1 MINFKRRRFCGPVL
15 LAALLLIGVLLIE
28 LKHPYFFLQDD
39 NRDGVLPNLVHTF
52 DSLLGGELAQ
62 YNFHQFLGYPFLAAG
77 QTGVLYP
84 LNYLAV
90 FLSRMLLGHSFLAV
104 DLLVVMHLLIGALG
118 FYALIRSF
126 KLDGR
131 VAVLAGLS
139 WSFSS
144 FIFFGSD
151 SWVVISAIAAWFPWM
166 IFLSLRHYRNPGWQG
181 LLLSLLP
188 RLALFYVGYI
198 QYFICGVIFEFITLL
213 LYALTDRERP
223 GRGLAILSILKGYVA
238 SYLLVLIFSLPLLL
252 PMARLTAVSAGRDAK
267 LAFEVF
273 ASQSFPIG
281 QLLLGLFFPFLTAG
295 EGTYASFR
303 NLLNLSHIGYV
314 PLGALLVWF
323 ALKSM
328 DSWGRRSLFRFK
340 SFEGRKVALTPFV
353 LPMAIAL
360 LWSSSVAFN
369 GLLYLL
375 PIINRFRWPF
385 KMAVFLDFYLILL
398 AAVVLAELVERISW
412 KKKAKELLLLGLVG
426 VQLVNF
432 LFLYIVMPYRDF
444 GEHHGDS
451 IPLEEPLREEL
462 AGGRIVSVG
471 FRIWEPSVGNSR
483 SYKTAPTLGFNYATL
498 WSLEQFAGYEPFI
511 GKDNVRATLGLNFT
525 AIYPSSRPLPVEY
538 LRQAGVCW
546 YLLPPELE
554 GEYGGLIESYGM
566 VKRFEDGDRVVFFD
580 PGAEALVSF
589 VGKPGGVES
598 YWLTTNSIRV
608 GTDLEEPGVLVL
620 NYLYHANFRATVD
633 GEPVRLV
640 ADEGIGMRVE
650 VPAGEHR
657 VVVEYVDPDF
667 RFGLIVS
674 LTGALGLGGVLIL
687 LRVRRRPGV

>member
-28 LKHPYFFLQDD
+28 LRHPYFFLQDD

-90 FLSRMLLGHSFLAV
+90 FLSRALLGHSFLAV

-118 FYALIRSF
+118 FYALVRSF

-131 VAVLAGLS
+131 IAVLAGLS

-198 QYFICGVIFEFITLL
+198 QYFICGVIFEFITLF
-213 LYALTDRERP
+213 LYALTDRRQESR
-223 GRGLAILSILKGYVA
+223 RRAVLSFLKGYLP

-273 ASQSFPIG
+273 AGQYYPIG
-281 QLLLGLFFPFLTAG
+281 QLLLGLFFPFLTVG

-314 PLGALLVWF
+314 PLGGLLLWF
-323 ALKSM
+323 GLK
-328 DSWGRRSLFRFK
+328 WKENRGHRSLFRFR
-340 SFEGRKVALTPFV
+340 SYEGRRVALTPFV
-353 LPMAIAL
+353 LPLAIAL

-369 GLLYLL
+369 GLLYLI
-375 PIINRFRWPF
+375 PMINRFRWPF

-398 AAVVLAELVERISW
+398 AAVVLAELVERIPW
-412 KKKAKELLLLGLVG
+412 KRKARELLVLGLIG

-451 IPLEEPLREEL
+451 VPLEEPLREEL

-483 SYKTAPTLGFNYATL
+483 SYKTVPTLGFNYATL
-498 WSLEQFAGYEPFI
+498 WSLEQLGGYEPFI
-511 GKDNVRATLGLNFT
+511 SRDHVRAALGLNFSS
-525 AIYPSSRPLPVEY
+525 IFPSSRPLPVEY

-554 GEYGGLIESYGM
+554 GEYGELIESYGM

-589 VGKPGGVES
+589 AGEADGVER
-598 YWLTTNSIRV
+598 YRLMTNSIRV
-608 GTDLEEPGVLVL
+608 ETDLEEPGVLVL
-620 NYLYHANFRATVD
+620 KYLYHANFRATVD

-667 RFGLIVS
+667 RFGLVVS
-674 LTGALGLGGVLIL
+674 LTAALGLGGVLVL
-687 LRVRRRPGV
+687 LRFRRRIGL